1 MMNKTYITN
10 NEAETRA
17 VAEKLAACLKAGQ
30 TVCLR
35 GDLGAGKTVF
45 AKGLCAALGIA
56 EHVSSPTF
64 TLVNEYEA
72 TCGTVYHF
80 DLYRVEEEDELYE
93 IGFLDFINGGGVAI
107 IEWPERAEQA
117 LPKNRIEVNI
127 VRMEEDM
134 RRIVVEEKK
143 A

>member
-10 NEAETRA
+10 NETETRA
-17 VAEKLAACLKAGQ
+17 VAEELASSLKAGQ

-45 AKGLCAALGIA
+45 AKGLCAALGIT
-56 EHVSSPTF
+56 EHISSPTF

-72 TCGTVYHF
+72 ACGMVYHF
-80 DLYRVEEEDELYE
+80 DLYRIEEEDELYE
-93 IGFLDFINGGGVAI
+93 IGFLDFINGGGIAI
-107 IEWPERAEQA
+107 IEWPERAELA
-117 LPKNRIEVNI
+117 LPKNRIEI
-127 VRMEEDM
+127 KIERMEDDM
-134 RRIVVEEKK
+134 RRITIEEKK